1 MRARL
6 IIPSLWAVAALAAAG
21 TAMAGED
28 ASAAEPCGP
37 VSGPAVAVVGAI
49 DGDTLAL
56 ADGRTVHVAGIE
68 AVKAGSAA
76 RRRRAGA
83 AAQREIA
90 RLVEGHQVIV
100 SPAPAAADRYGRLHG
115 RVRLADG
122 RSPAEL
128 LVAAGLARV
137 RLFPG
142 EKPCLANLLA
152 AEAGARA
159 ARRGLWALPEF
170 AVRRAGDPSLLAQT
184 GLYEL
189 VEGRVASVGHGKYMV
204 FLDFGRDYRRDFTVM
219 VPNAMVEAL
228 PLAADA
234 FRGRRIRVRG
244 VIEESGGPAIRLAT
258 PDDIEL
264 LDRN

>member
-1 MRARL
+1 MLAR
-6 IIPSLWAVAALAAAG
+6 
-21 TAMAGED
+21 D
-28 ASAAEPCGP
+28 
-37 VSGPAVAVVGAI
+37 
-49 DGDTLAL
+49 
-56 ADGRTVHVAGIE
+56 
-68 AVKAGSAA
+68 
-76 RRRRAGA
+76 
-83 AAQREIA
+83 AQREIA
-90 RLVEGHQVIV
+90 RLVEGHEVIV
-100 SPAPAAADRYGRLHG
+100 SPGPAAADRYGRLHG

-128 LVAAGLARV
+128 LVRAGLARV

-159 ARRGLWALPEF
+159 GRRGMWALAEF

-184 GLYEL
+184 GLYQL